1 LPEGSN
7 WDGTSGLLVD
17 EKTYN
22 ELLGDREKPA
32 PPAAAPAPTPAPQAP
47 AISQQ
52 TRASQ

>member
-1 LPEGSN
+1 VQNILPEGSN

-22 ELLGDREKPA
+22 DLLGEREK
-32 PPAAAPAPTPAPQAP
+32 AP